1 MSNIS
6 ASTNSELNK
15 SELNKS
21 ELSKSRFRD
30 PFSGLS
36 HLISAFIGV
45 VILCFFVVQASI
57 HGDIWHIVS
66 FSVFGICMVLMF
78 GTSALYHLYQ
88 GSDDKILQ
96 LKRID
101 HMAIFAMIA
110 GTYTPMCLV
119 PLRDS
124 IGWTLFAAVWGIAGS
139 GILLKIFWIG
149 APRWLST
156 IIYLAMG
163 WACVFGLSTMKA
175 TMPEASFDW
184 LVYGGIA
191 YTLGAI
197 IYGTKWPDPWPK
209 TFGFH
214 EVWHLFVMAGAFSH
228 AVSIYY
234 LL

>member
-1 MSNIS
+1 MSSIS
-6 ASTNSELNK
+6 LPTNQ
-15 SELNKS
+15 
-21 ELSKSRFRD
+21 RFRD
-30 PFSGLS
+30 PFSGFS
-36 HLISAFIGV
+36 HLAGAAIGLAV
-45 VILCFFVVQASI
+45 LCFLVVQASL
-57 HGDIWHIVS
+57 HGDVWQITS
-66 FSVFGICMVLMF
+66 FSIFGTCMILMF
-78 GTSALYHLYQ
+78 GSSAVYHLAQ
-88 GSDDKILQ
+88 TSEENILK

-110 GTYTPMCLV
+110 GTYTPICLV
-119 PLRDS
+119 SLRDS
-124 IGWTLFAAVWGIAGS
+124 FGWTLLISVWGIAIS

-156 IIYLAMG
+156 LIYVAMG

-191 YTLGAI
+191 YTVGAVV
-197 IYGTKWPDPWPK
+197 YGTKWPNPWPA

-214 EVWHLFVMAGAFSH
+214 EIWHLFVMAGAFSH
-228 AVSIYY
+228 AMAVYR

>member
-1 MSNIS
+1 MSSIS
-6 ASTNSELNK
+6 PTTQ
-15 SELNKS
+15 
-21 ELSKSRFRD
+21 RFRD
-30 PFSGLS
+30 PFSGFS
-36 HLISAFIGV
+36 HLFGAIVGLV
-45 VILCFFVVQASI
+45 VLCVLVIQASI
-57 HGDIWHIVS
+57 HGDVWQITS
-66 FSVFGICMVLMF
+66 FSVFGASMIMMF
-78 GTSALYHLYQ
+78 ASSAIYHLAQ
-88 GSDDKILQ
+88 GSDEKILK

-124 IGWTLFAAVWGIAGS
+124 IGWPLLITVWSIAIS

-156 IIYLAMG
+156 LIYVAMG
-163 WACVFGLSTMKA
+163 WACVFGLTTMKE

-191 YTLGAI
+191 YTVGAVV
-197 IYGTKWPDPWPK
+197 YGTKWPNPSK

-214 EVWHLFVMAGAFSH
+214 EIWHLFVMAGAFSH
-228 AVSIYY
+228 AMAVYC

>member
-1 MSNIS
+1 MSNS
-6 ASTNSELNK
+6 TPPAAASLET
-15 SELNKS
+15 
-21 ELSKSRFRD
+21 SRFRD

-36 HLISAFIGV
+36 HLVSAVIAF
-45 VILCFFVVQASI
+45 VILCFLVIQASI
-57 HGDIWHIVS
+57 HGDAWHIIS
-66 FSVFGICMVLMF
+66 FTVFGICMILMF
-78 GTSALYHLYQ
+78 ATSALYHLYQ
-88 GSDDKILQ
+88 GDAKTILK

-119 PLRDS
+119 PLRDN
-124 IGWTLFAAVWGIAGS
+124 IGWTLFAAVWGIAGT

-156 IIYLAMG
+156 LIYLAMG

-197 IYGTKWPDPWPK
+197 NYATKWPDPWPK
-209 TFGFH
+209 AFGFH
-214 EVWHLFVMAGAFSH
+214 EIWHLFVMAGAFSH

>member
-1 MSNIS
+1 MSSITLTS
-6 ASTNSELNK
+6 SP
-15 SELNKS
+15 
-21 ELSKSRFRD
+21 RFRD
-30 PFSGLS
+30 PFSGFS
-36 HLISAFIGV
+36 HLAGAV
-45 VILCFFVVQASI
+45 AGLAILCYLVIQASLY
-57 HGDIWHIVS
+57 GDIWQIVS
-66 FSVFGICMVLMF
+66 FSIFGTCMVLMF
-78 GTSALYHLYQ
+78 ASSAIYHLAQ
-88 GSDDKILQ
+88 TSDEKILK

-110 GTYTPMCLV
+110 GTYTPICLV
-119 PLRDS
+119 ALRDS
-124 IGWTLFAAVWGIAGS
+124 IGWTLLLSVWGIAIS

-156 IIYLAMG
+156 LIYVAMG

-191 YTLGAI
+191 YTLGAVV
-197 IYGTKWPDPWPK
+197 YGTKWPNPWPT

-214 EVWHLFVMAGAFSH
+214 EIWHVFVLAGAFSH
-228 AVSIYY
+228 AMAVYC

>member
-1 MSNIS
+1 MTSMT
-6 ASTNSELNK
+6 STKNS
-15 SELNKS
+15 
-21 ELSKSRFRD
+21 RYRD
-30 PFSGLS
+30 PFSGFS
-36 HLISAFIGV
+36 HLLGGIIGFI
-45 VILCFFVVQASI
+45 ASGLLI
-57 HGDIWHIVS
+57 IKASFYGDAWQIAS
-66 FSVFGICMVLMF
+66 FAVFGLCMILMF
-78 GTSALYHLYQ
+78 GSSAIYHLAQ
-88 GSDDKILQ
+88 GSDEKILK

-119 PLRDS
+119 PLRES
-124 IGWTLFAAVWGIAGS
+124 FGWTLLFVVWGLAIA

-163 WACVFGLSTMKA
+163 WACVFGISTMKE
-175 TMPEASFDW
+175 TMPEVSFDW
-184 LVYGGIA
+184 LVYGGVA

-197 IYGTKWPDPWPK
+197 IYATKWPDPWPK

-214 EVWHLFVMAGAFSH
+214 EIWHLFVMAGAFSH
-228 AVSIYY
+228 FISIYY

>member
-1 MSNIS
+1 MSSIS
-6 ASTNSELNK
+6 PTTQ
-15 SELNKS
+15 
-21 ELSKSRFRD
+21 RFRD
-30 PFSGLS
+30 PFSGFS
-36 HLISAFIGV
+36 HLFGAIVGLV
-45 VILCFFVVQASI
+45 VLCILVIQASL
-57 HGDIWHIVS
+57 HGDVWQITS
-66 FSVFGICMVLMF
+66 FSIFGASMIMMF
-78 GTSALYHLYQ
+78 GSSAVYHLAQ
-88 GSDDKILQ
+88 GSDEKILK

-124 IGWTLFAAVWGIAGS
+124 IGWPLLISVWSIAIS

-156 IIYLAMG
+156 LIYVAMG
-163 WACVFGLSTMKA
+163 WACVFGLTTMKA

-191 YTLGAI
+191 YTLGAVV
-197 IYGTKWPDPWPK
+197 YGTKWPNPSK
-209 TFGFH
+209 EFGFH
-214 EVWHLFVMAGAFSH
+214 EIWHLFVMAGAFSH
-228 AVSIYY
+228 AMAVYC

>member
-1 MSNIS
+1 MSN
-6 ASTNSELNK
+6 ASTQTPT
-15 SELNKS
+15 
-21 ELSKSRFRD
+21 RFRD
-30 PFSGLS
+30 PFSGFS
-36 HLISAFIGV
+36 HLFGAIIGFI
-45 VILCFFVVQASI
+45 ILCFLVMKAI
-57 HGDIWHIVS
+57 MIGDIWKIIS
-66 FSVFGICMVLMF
+66 FSIFGICMILMF
-78 GTSALYHLYQ
+78 STSALYHLAQ
-88 GSDDKILQ
+88 GSDEKILK

-110 GTYTPMCLV
+110 GTYTPMCLI

-124 IGWTLFAAVWGIAGS
+124 FGWTLLSTVWGIALA

-156 IIYLAMG
+156 VIYVAMG

-191 YTLGAI
+191 YTIGAI
-197 IYGTKWPDPWPK
+197 VYGTKWPNPWPES
-209 TFGFH
+209 FGFH
-214 EVWHLFVMAGAFSH
+214 EIWHLFVMAGAFSH
-228 AVSIYY
+228 AASIYF